1 MASLDRLRSAYS
13 GFMEG
18 KVVDSFL
25 REFNVKFA
33 AGTWTAGDFS
43 DRFNRGGYFPNLPGG
58 LINQLR
64 RVKEAGIEGVV
75 PVDAQFL
82 DNELK
87 VRRDLV
93 SEVKSAVNELGLK
106 LAGLAM
112 DLTGFHVFKL
122 GTLTNPDP
130 KVRELAIS
138 TFTQSLDIARELG
151 VDSVSIWLGS
161 DGWDYSL
168 EANYGRKL
176 ELLYEGL
183 LNLGK
188 EARRLGIK
196 SFGIEAKPK
205 EPREGNL
212 VTPTSHVTI
221 MLASRLNS
229 ELRDKL
235 FGITIDYGHELM
247 YAVEP
252 AYTVYV
258 AKWMGV
264 PVVVTHINTAKW
276 HSNDEDRVVGTGD
289 IWHFVDFI
297 YALLDTGYSG
307 WFTLD
312 QFTYRLNPV
321 DGLRLSKELFANLYK
336 RALMLYLS
344 REDFEN
350 VRLSGDQAKV
360 LDYVKRIMYG

>member
-1 MASLDRLRSAYS
+1 LPLNPLTMAWGETHAS
-13 GFMEG
+13 GF
-18 KVVDSFL
+18 
-25 REFNVKFA
+25 
-33 AGTWTAGDFS
+33 W
-43 DRFNRGGYFPNLPGG
+43 
-58 LINQLR
+58 
-64 RVKEAGIEGVV
+64 GV
-75 PVDAQFL
+75 
-82 DNELK
+82 ELK
-87 VRRDLV
+87 RAGFDGIIIKG
-93 SEVKSAVNELGLK
+93 KS
-106 LAGLAM
+106 
-112 DLTGFHVFKL
+112 
-122 GTLTNPDP
+122 
-130 KVRELAIS
+130 S
-138 TFTQSLDIARELG
+138 TPVYLY
-151 VDSVSIWLGS
+151 VH
-161 DGWDYSL
+161 DG
-168 EANYGRKL
+168 
-176 ELLYEGL
+176 
-183 LNLGK
+183 
-188 EARRLGIK
+188 
-196 SFGIEAKPK
+196 
-205 EPREGNL
+205 
-212 VTPTSHVTI
+212 
-221 MLASRLNS
+221 LNS

-297 YALLDTGYSG
+297 YALLDTGYSS

-344 REDFEN
+344 REDFKN